1 MAMRIPTLLLISALL
16 CCGSLVLGQ
25 ETLREFQWDSVG
37 VAPVADAALLAAD
50 SETPFARLEI
60 RNARPAAKTVTVLVI
75 DDPSLTARRY
85 ALRGRVRCAQV
96 DGKAYL
102 EMWSTFPDQKRA
114 YSRTLDARGLARPL
128 TGTAGWREFS
138 VPFYLRDGGA
148 VPVALELNVVLPGP
162 GTVWLGPVQLVQ
174 YDGLADPL
182 APTGAWWGARHAGYI
197 GGIGGG
203 LIGMLGALVGVLAA
217 LGRLRRAVVG
227 VCILMVV
234 GGVASLVAGLVAV
247 LGAQPYAV
255 YYPLLLGGGLCA
267 LLPAVLLPVILTRYR
282 QAELQRMHALDAG
295 AAG

>member
-1 MAMRIPTLLLISALL
+1 MRIPTLLLTSALL
-16 CCGSLVLGQ
+16 LWESPVLGQ
-25 ETLREFQWDSVG
+25 ETLREIQWDA
-37 VAPVADAALLAAD
+37 VAAALAADATLLAAD

-60 RNARPAAKTVTVLVI
+60 RNDQPAAKTVTVLVI
-75 DDPSLTARRY
+75 ADPGISAARY
-85 ALRGRVRCAQV
+85 ALRGRVRCAEV
-96 DGKAYL
+96 AGNGYL
-102 EMWSTFPDQKRA
+102 EMWSAFPDQPRA

-128 TGTAGWREFS
+128 RGTAGWREFS

-148 VPVALELNVVLPGP
+148 APVALELNVVLPGP

-203 LIGMLGALVGVLAA
+203 LIGMLGALVGVLAG
-217 LGRLRRAVVG
+217 LGRARR
-227 VCILMVV
+227 MVV
-234 GGVASLVAGLVAV
+234 AICGLMIAGGAAALVAGLVAV

-267 LLPAVLLPVILTRYR
+267 LLPSVLLPVILTRYR